1 MKKRIVSLFMALFM
15 TLSLLPTTAWA
26 VQPSPEIT
34 GQTLTEQTAEEPS
47 AAEETTPAE
56 VQPAAESA
64 DTELTDA
71 NSFLLFAATNV
82 EVLIAPERVP
92 YQPGQTVREA
102 LLALQNREETPHT
115 FDGLETVNG
124 FVTAIDGVS
133 ANYSR
138 SDDKG
143 SFDLEQRAD
152 SVGAFLFLTAYDTL
166 NEETASALC
175 ALGRAMLAWQEAEKP
190 QMQKFARQEY
200 DAAAKALTVK
210 KTADELTAL
219 STALTER
226 MEAYTQYENAETKPL
241 NVRFLGLTGQLLTDY
256 TFTAADPYG
265 NEKTFTNEHP
275 ALAAGSYTFTL
286 TSGLNGASGV
296 MTVAEDGSVT
306 VADET
311 LTTLRVPQGV
321 TWMAQPVLRSVN
333 GGDAAEN
340 RYPMEQDGTVALVPD
355 AVGTTGGLYLY
366 GVPGADLESK
376 TYQWNGS
383 KVTLCAMYT
392 DVNGKEI
399 DKQRSW
405 ESTHQA
411 LADVLTAGTQG
422 SALRLEARADM
433 DGYTMYQAWELTL
446 ERTPTLYGLSV
457 MAGGVDQKLDFSGT
471 TTEYACVVTTE
482 SVVLRPARNSSYTVT
497 VNGGQLD
504 GDGTYTLPLAEDSDT
519 TATIAVTMPESG
531 RTTAYTLTV
540 TRKAAVPL
548 TVKHD
553 DDVTVRIF
561 NAAGAEIGVDA
572 DGTYPLTPGDSS
584 YTYIATK
591 NEYYH
596 AKGIFAAPKEGDT
609 SLTITAVTPETDDYL
624 TSLKLAASAV
634 GTSSVYL
641 PAEQFR
647 AGTHVYASQ
656 MDDRNNSVYVWAVA
670 VQDKGCKIRVPRT
683 DGKDTNVPSGITS
696 GTFASS
702 LAKTGPEAFRFTLLV
717 SREDSEKKVTFEQDY
732 LVDFA
737 RVLTL
742 ADMSLSVDGMETACY
757 PVIKGEVADYDGF
770 YWKQYDYQTTVLGSA
785 QEAVLTVTPFVT
797 GYSVQVN
804 GGQIYA
810 PKVDP
815 ETGETA
821 ETVTVTL
828 PLDETK
834 KQETFT
840 LTACTAEGHQAR
852 AYTLTLKKG
861 APIDT
866 TVTIQD
872 KDTKQ
877 TIDGALAAVYEMRS
891 GSRVWP
897 NDDGTFSLVEGLT
910 YTCVA
915 TCSGYVGDTQEIAA
929 GKAEEIVISLAAAPV
944 SSHGAGVTSSW
955 PSFRGNDNANGVVNA
970 KTPTSSDTAVLS
982 WANKLGDGY
991 STSALGCP
999 ILIEEGGVEFL
1010 IVYSGRTL
1018 YKVESVTGTVV
1029 ATGAMCDTS
1038 SFAITSATY
1047 GPDCGMLFVALSSG
1061 TVQAFDAATLDSLW
1075 IYQDAL
1081 GGQPNCPLTYH
1092 DGYVYTGFWNQ
1103 EQENAN
1109 FVCLSATDEDP
1120 TSGSEKKLA
1129 RWTYTRLGGFYWAGA
1144 YVCDDYLLV
1153 GADDGEDQYFSST
1166 GALLCLDP
1174 STGEELDRWDGLR
1187 GDVRSSI
1194 ARDGDGRFY
1203 FASKGGYLYSAAV
1216 TQTADGWKI
1225 TDTRSCALS
1234 NGSGDPSTPAMS
1246 TCTPVLYKGRAYIG
1260 VSGTSQFG
1268 AYTGHNITVVDL
1280 DSMSVLYSV
1289 PTKGYPQ
1296 TSGLLTTAYEY
1307 PSVYFFDNFTPGTLR
1322 LLEDTGTAPGKT
1334 TTETYQEGGSTRTVE
1349 TAYALFTPANDQA
1362 QYAIC
1367 SPIADSKGTVFFK
1380 NDSAYLMALTST
1392 VDKVEVTQ
1400 LPDKMSYNEG
1410 EAFDPTGMELT
1421 VYYTNGESRVLPV
1434 SRTINGV
1441 KVEYFTYNSDTLTA
1455 ADDGY
1460 FELTY
1465 VPVMYQSGAD
1475 GEPVIRA
1482 AKTDIPISV
1491 TGKTY
1496 DRGDI
1501 NGDGAVDV
1509 YDLQYLY
1516 EYCCDNS
1523 TITDRATLAR
1533 LDVNGDGL
1541 TNISDVAA
1549 LYDFLTQGSWP
1560 ESDTSAAVPQTMAAS
1575 GGGTARLLGSASS
1588 AGAVDRTALKGVTA
1602 SLSSAPAR
1610 AAVKGDINGD
1620 GAVDVYDLQ
1629 YLYEYCC
1636 DNDTIT
1642 NPAIL
1647 ARLDINGDG
1656 KQDIA
1661 DAAALYGYLTEG
1673 EWPVPRH
1680 AITVKSTAP
1689 ETAQVEQG
1697 GMYTLYM
1704 SDVFDTCP
1712 DSVTYTL
1719 SGEGLGKHTKL
1730 AADDKGDYLSFTNS
1744 KTGDYLL
1751 TITAVCGADS
1761 AVQAVYHLTVTVT
1774 KSAAGDPGQYDY
1786 DEENADSVT
1795 VYVTVSNDG
1804 VPIYGVDGTPIAH
1817 LEVEVPYF
1825 DLESQGL
1832 AEFYRYHTEN
1842 GQGGGSYIDNVV
1854 VERPTVLHLYLYL
1867 LGVYCKGYTPE
1878 EVTSGTKKVVDGQND
1893 RYREVYDILG
1903 KQTASWPGPALT
1915 ISGSATSMYMRNFW
1929 GHDENL
1935 MYYRNHVYPL
1945 MGPGWGATADYI
1957 LLSNGDTIDVA
1968 LFSDWNFWSDGG
1980 AFTCFDKDEY
1990 TVKAG
1995 ETLTFNTRKYETKSV
2010 ADGGS
2015 ESFQPIAGMTVYLY
2029 DDQWTQLTE
2038 IPADESGD
2046 AFQYVVN
2053 EKPGTYYLLAV
2064 DPKAGSAAARLAPA
2078 TARLRVS

>member
-1 MKKRIVSLFMALFM
+1 MKKRIVSLFMALVM

-26 VQPSPEIT
+26 VQPSPET
-34 GQTLTEQTAEEPS
+34 TEQTLTEQTAEEPS

-92 YQPGQTVREA
+92 YQPNQTVREA

-321 TWMAQPVLRSVN
+321 AWMAQPVLRSVN

-355 AVGTTGGLYLY
+355 TVGPTGGLYLY

-392 DVNGKEI
+392 DVNGKKV
-399 DKQRSW
+399 DKSRSW

-531 RTTAYTLTV
+531 RTTTYTLTV

-683 DGKDTNVPSGITS
+683 DGKDTNVPSGRTS

-810 PKVDP
+810 PKVDL

-1061 TVQAFDAATLDSLW
+1061 TVQAFDAATLESLW
-1075 IYQDAL
+1075 IYQDML

-1103 EQENAN
+1103 EKENAN
-1109 FVCLSATDEDP
+1109 FVCLSATDENP

-1129 RWTYTRLGGFYWAGA
+1129 RWTYTRMGGFYWAGA

-1153 GADDGEDQYFSST
+1153 GADDGQDRSSSAT

-1203 FASKGGYLYSAAV
+1203 FTSKGGYLYSAAV

-1225 TDTRSCALS
+1225 TDTRFCALS
-1234 NGSGDPSTPAMS
+1234 NGSGSEKTPAMS

-1392 VDKVEVTQ
+1392 VDKVEVTK

-1434 SRTINGV
+1434 SRTISGV
-1441 KVEYFTYNSDTLTA
+1441 KVEYFTYSDTLTA

-1496 DRGDI
+1496 DRGNI

-1516 EYCCDNS
+1516 EYCCDKN
-1523 TITDRATLAR
+1523 TITDPATLAR
-1533 LDVNGDGL
+1533 LDV
-1541 TNISDVAA
+1541 
-1549 LYDFLTQGSWP
+1549 
-1560 ESDTSAAVPQTMAAS
+1560 
-1575 GGGTARLLGSASS
+1575 
-1588 AGAVDRTALKGVTA
+1588 
-1602 SLSSAPAR
+1602 
-1610 AAVKGDINGD
+1610 
-1620 GAVDVYDLQ
+1620 
-1629 YLYEYCC
+1629 
-1636 DNDTIT
+1636 
-1642 NPAIL
+1642 
-1647 ARLDINGDG
+1647 NGDG

-1673 EWPVPRH
+1673 QWPVPCH

-1804 VPIYGVDGTPIAH
+1804 VPIRGVDGTPMAH
-1817 LEVEVPYF
+1817 LQVEVPYF
-1825 DLESQGL
+1825 DLENQGL
-1832 AEFYRYHTEN
+1832 EEFHRYHTEN

-1903 KQTASWPGPALT
+1903 KQTASWTGPALT

-1957 LLSNGDTIDVA
+1957 LLSDGDTIDVA
-1968 LFSDWNFWSDGG
+1968 LFTDWNFWSDGG

-1995 ETLTFNTRKYETKSV
+1995 ETLTFNTLKYETKSV

-2015 ESFQPIAGMTVYLY
+2015 ESFQSIAGMTAYLY

-2064 DPKAGSAAARLAPA
+2064 DPKAGSDAARLAPA

>member
-1 MKKRIVSLFMALFM
+1 MKKRIVSLFMALVM

-26 VQPSPEIT
+26 VQPSPAIT
-34 GQTLTEQTAEEPS
+34 EQTLTEQTAEEPS

-92 YQPGQTVREA
+92 YQPNQTVREA

-311 LTTLRVPQGV
+311 LTNLRVPQGV
-321 TWMAQPVLRSVN
+321 AWMAQPMLRSVN

-366 GVPGADLESK
+366 GVPGADLDSK

-392 DVNGKEI
+392 DVNGKKV
-399 DKQRSW
+399 DKSRSW

-531 RTTAYTLTV
+531 RTTTYTLTV

-647 AGTHVYASQ
+647 AGTHVYTSQ

-742 ADMSLSVDGMETACY
+742 ADMSLSVDGMETAYY

-877 TIDGALAAVYEMRS
+877 TIAGALAAVYEMRS

-929 GKAEEIVISLAAAPV
+929 GKAEEIVISLTAAPT

-970 KTPTSSDTAVLS
+970 KTPTASKDAVLS

-1075 IYQDAL
+1075 IYQDML

-1103 EQENAN
+1103 EKENAN

-1129 RWTYTRLGGFYWAGA
+1129 RWTYTRMGGFYWAGA

-1153 GADDGEDQYFSST
+1153 GADDGQDRSSSAT

-1203 FASKGGYLYSAAV
+1203 FTSKGGYLYRAAV
-1216 TQTADGWKI
+1216 TQTADGWRI

-1234 NGSGDPSTPAMS
+1234 NGSGSEKTPAMS
-1246 TCTPVLYKGRAYIG
+1246 TCTPVLYHGRAYIG

-1410 EAFDPTGMELT
+1410 EAFDPAGMELT

-1434 SRTINGV
+1434 SRTIND
-1441 KVEYFTYNSDTLTA
+1441 VEVTYFTYNSDTLTA

-1501 NGDGAVDV
+1501 NGDGTVDV

-1523 TITDRATLAR
+1523 IITDA
-1533 LDVNGDGL
+1533 
-1541 TNISDVAA
+1541 
-1549 LYDFLTQGSWP
+1549 
-1560 ESDTSAAVPQTMAAS
+1560 
-1575 GGGTARLLGSASS
+1575 
-1588 AGAVDRTALKGVTA
+1588 
-1602 SLSSAPAR
+1602 
-1610 AAVKGDINGD
+1610 
-1620 GAVDVYDLQ
+1620 
-1629 YLYEYCC
+1629 
-1636 DNDTIT
+1636 
-1642 NPAIL
+1642 AIL
-1647 ARLDINGDG
+1647 ARLDVNGDG

-1673 EWPVPRH
+1673 QWPVPRH

-1712 DSVTYTL
+1712 DRVTYTL

-1804 VPIYGVDGTPIAH
+1804 VPIRGVDGTPMAH
-1817 LEVEVPYF
+1817 LQVEVPYF

-1915 ISGSATSMYMRNFW
+1915 ISGSATSMYMPNFW

-2015 ESFQPIAGMTVYLY
+2015 ESFQSIAGMTVYLY

-2053 EKPGTYYLLAV
+2053 QPGDYYLLAL
-2064 DPKAGSAAARLAPA
+2064 DPNAGSDAARLAPA

>member
-1 MKKRIVSLFMALFM
+1 MKKRIVSLFMALVM

-26 VQPSPEIT
+26 VQPSPET
-34 GQTLTEQTAEEPS
+34 TEQTLTEQTAEEPS
-47 AAEETTPAE
+47 AAEEPAPAE
-56 VQPAAESA
+56 AQPAAESA

-92 YQPGQTVREA
+92 YQPNQTVREA

-321 TWMAQPVLRSVN
+321 AWMAQPVLRSVN

-340 RYPMEQDGTVALVPD
+340 RYPMEKNGTVALVPD
-355 AVGTTGGLYLY
+355 TVGPTGGLYLY
-366 GVPGADLESK
+366 GVPGANLESK

-383 KVTLCAMYT
+383 KVTLCAVYT
-392 DVNGKEI
+392 DVNGKKV
-399 DKQRSW
+399 DKSRSW

-422 SALRLEARADM
+422 SALRLEARTDM

-531 RTTAYTLTV
+531 RTTTYTLTV

-670 VQDKGCKIRVPRT
+670 VQDKSCKIRVPRT

-742 ADMSLSVDGMETACY
+742 ADMSLSVDGMETAYY

-804 GGQIYA
+804 GDQIYA

-1061 TVQAFDAATLDSLW
+1061 TVQAFDAATLESLW

-1109 FVCLSATDEDP
+1109 FVCLSATDENP
-1120 TSGSEKKLA
+1120 ASGSEKKLA
-1129 RWTYTRLGGFYWAGA
+1129 RWTYTRMGGFYWAGA

-1153 GADDGEDQYFSST
+1153 GADDGQDRSSSAT

-1203 FASKGGYLYSAAV
+1203 FTSKGGYLYSAAV

-1225 TDTRSCALS
+1225 TDTRFCALS
-1234 NGSGDPSTPAMS
+1234 NGSGSEKTPAMS
-1246 TCTPVLYKGRAYIG
+1246 TCTPVLYNGRAYIG

-1441 KVEYFTYNSDTLTA
+1441 KVTYFTYSATVT
-1455 ADDGY
+1455 ADDNGY

-1465 VPVMYQSGAD
+1465 LPVMYQSGAD

-1516 EYCCDNS
+1516 EYCCDKN
-1523 TITDRATLAR
+1523 TITDPATLAR
-1533 LDVNGDGL
+1533 LDV
-1541 TNISDVAA
+1541 
-1549 LYDFLTQGSWP
+1549 
-1560 ESDTSAAVPQTMAAS
+1560 
-1575 GGGTARLLGSASS
+1575 
-1588 AGAVDRTALKGVTA
+1588 
-1602 SLSSAPAR
+1602 
-1610 AAVKGDINGD
+1610 
-1620 GAVDVYDLQ
+1620 
-1629 YLYEYCC
+1629 
-1636 DNDTIT
+1636 
-1642 NPAIL
+1642 
-1647 ARLDINGDG
+1647 NGDG

-1673 EWPVPRH
+1673 QWPVPRH

-1712 DSVTYTL
+1712 DRVTYTL
-1719 SGEGLGKHTKL
+1719 SGEGLSEHTKL

-1761 AVQAVYHLTVTVT
+1761 TVRKDYHLTVTVT
-1774 KSAAGDPGQYDY
+1774 EGAAGDPGQYDY

-1825 DLESQGL
+1825 DLESQRL

-1867 LGVYCKGYTPE
+1867 LGVYCKDYTPE

-1893 RYREVYDILG
+1893 RYREVHDILG

-1915 ISGSATSMYMRNFW
+1915 ISGSATSMYMPNFW

-2015 ESFQPIAGMTVYLY
+2015 ESFRSIAGMTVYLY

-2053 EKPGTYYLLAV
+2053 QPGDYYLLAL
-2064 DPKAGSAAARLAPA
+2064 DPNAGSDAARLAPA

>member
-1 MKKRIVSLFMALFM
+1 MKKRIVSLFMALVM

-26 VQPSPEIT
+26 VQPSPAIT
-34 GQTLTEQTAEEPS
+34 EQTLTEQTAEEPS

-92 YQPGQTVREA
+92 YQPDQTVREA

-138 SDDKG
+138 SDEKG
-143 SFDLEQRAD
+143 NFDLEQRAD

-321 TWMAQPVLRSVN
+321 AWMAQPVLRSVN

-340 RYPMEQDGTVALVPD
+340 RYPMEPNGTVALVPD
-355 AVGTTGGLYLY
+355 TVGPTGGLYLY

-383 KVTLCAMYT
+383 KVTLCAVYT
-392 DVNGKEI
+392 DVNGKKV
-399 DKQRSW
+399 DKSRSW

-422 SALRLEARADM
+422 ADLRLEARTDM

-497 VNGGQLD
+497 VNSGQLD

-531 RTTAYTLTV
+531 RTTTYTLTV

-742 ADMSLSVDGMETACY
+742 ADMSLSVDGMETAYY

-804 GGQIYA
+804 GDQIYA

-1075 IYQDAL
+1075 IYQDML

-1103 EQENAN
+1103 EKENAN

-1129 RWTYTRLGGFYWAGA
+1129 RWTYTRMGGFYWAGA

-1153 GADDGEDQYFSST
+1153 GADDGQDRSSSAT

-1203 FASKGGYLYSAAV
+1203 FTSKVGYLYSAAV

-1225 TDTRSCALS
+1225 TDTRFCALS

-1392 VDKVEVTQ
+1392 VDKVEVTK

-1410 EAFDPTGMELT
+1410 EAFDPAGMELT

-1441 KVEYFTYNSDTLTA
+1441 KVEYFTYSDTLTA

-1516 EYCCDNS
+1516 EYCCDKN
-1523 TITDRATLAR
+1523 TITDPAT
-1533 LDVNGDGL
+1533 
-1541 TNISDVAA
+1541 
-1549 LYDFLTQGSWP
+1549 
-1560 ESDTSAAVPQTMAAS
+1560 
-1575 GGGTARLLGSASS
+1575 
-1588 AGAVDRTALKGVTA
+1588 
-1602 SLSSAPAR
+1602 
-1610 AAVKGDINGD
+1610 
-1620 GAVDVYDLQ
+1620 
-1629 YLYEYCC
+1629 
-1636 DNDTIT
+1636 
-1642 NPAIL
+1642 L

-1673 EWPVPRH
+1673 QWPSSRH

-1697 GMYTLYM
+1697 GMYILYM
-1704 SDVFDTCP
+1704 SEVFDTCP

-1804 VPIYGVDGTPIAH
+1804 VPIRGVDGTPMAH
-1817 LEVEVPYF
+1817 LQVEVPYF

-1903 KQTASWPGPALT
+1903 KQTASWTGPALT

-1995 ETLTFNTRKYETKSV
+1995 ETLTFNTLKYETKSV

-2015 ESFQPIAGMTVYLY
+2015 ESFQSIAGMTVYLY

-2064 DPKAGSAAARLAPA
+2064 DPKAGSDAARLAPA

>member
-1 MKKRIVSLFMALFM
+1 MKKRIVSLFMALVM

-26 VQPSPEIT
+26 VQPSPAIT
-34 GQTLTEQTAEEPS
+34 EQTLTEQTAEEPS

-92 YQPGQTVREA
+92 YQPDQTVREA

-138 SDDKG
+138 SDEKG
-143 SFDLEQRAD
+143 NFDLEQRAD

-321 TWMAQPVLRSVN
+321 AWMAQPVLRSVN

-340 RYPMEQDGTVALVPD
+340 RYPMEPNGTVALVPD
-355 AVGTTGGLYLY
+355 TVGPTGGLYLY

-383 KVTLCAMYT
+383 KVTLCAVYT
-392 DVNGKEI
+392 DVNGKKV
-399 DKQRSW
+399 DKSRSW

-422 SALRLEARADM
+422 ADLRLEARTDM

-497 VNGGQLD
+497 VNSGQLD

-531 RTTAYTLTV
+531 RTTTYTLTV

-742 ADMSLSVDGMETACY
+742 ADMSLSVDGMETAYY

-804 GGQIYA
+804 GDQIYA

-1075 IYQDAL
+1075 IYQDML

-1103 EQENAN
+1103 EKENAN

-1129 RWTYTRLGGFYWAGA
+1129 RWTYTRMGGFYWAGA

-1153 GADDGEDQYFSST
+1153 GADDGQDRSSSAT

-1203 FASKGGYLYSAAV
+1203 FTSKGGYLYSAAV

-1225 TDTRSCALS
+1225 TDTRFCALS

-1392 VDKVEVTQ
+1392 VDKVEVTK

-1410 EAFDPTGMELT
+1410 EAFDPAGMELT

-1441 KVEYFTYNSDTLTA
+1441 KVEYFTYSDTLTA

-1516 EYCCDNS
+1516 EYCCDKN
-1523 TITDRATLAR
+1523 TITDPAT
-1533 LDVNGDGL
+1533 
-1541 TNISDVAA
+1541 
-1549 LYDFLTQGSWP
+1549 
-1560 ESDTSAAVPQTMAAS
+1560 
-1575 GGGTARLLGSASS
+1575 
-1588 AGAVDRTALKGVTA
+1588 
-1602 SLSSAPAR
+1602 
-1610 AAVKGDINGD
+1610 
-1620 GAVDVYDLQ
+1620 
-1629 YLYEYCC
+1629 
-1636 DNDTIT
+1636 
-1642 NPAIL
+1642 L

-1673 EWPVPRH
+1673 QWPSSRH

-1697 GMYTLYM
+1697 GMYILYM
-1704 SDVFDTCP
+1704 SEVFDTCP

-1804 VPIYGVDGTPIAH
+1804 VPIRGVDGTPMAH
-1817 LEVEVPYF
+1817 LQVEVPYF

-1903 KQTASWPGPALT
+1903 KQTASWTGPALT

-1995 ETLTFNTRKYETKSV
+1995 ETLTFNTLKYETKSV

-2015 ESFQPIAGMTVYLY
+2015 ESFQSIAGMTVYLY

-2064 DPKAGSAAARLAPA
+2064 DPKAGSDAARLAPA

>member
-1 MKKRIVSLFMALFM
+1 
-15 TLSLLPTTAWA
+15 
-26 VQPSPEIT
+26 
-34 GQTLTEQTAEEPS
+34 
-47 AAEETTPAE
+47 
-56 VQPAAESA
+56 
-64 DTELTDA
+64 
-71 NSFLLFAATNV
+71 
-82 EVLIAPERVP
+82 
-92 YQPGQTVREA
+92 
-102 LLALQNREETPHT
+102 
-115 FDGLETVNG
+115 
-124 FVTAIDGVS
+124 
-133 ANYSR
+133 
-138 SDDKG
+138 
-143 SFDLEQRAD
+143 
-152 SVGAFLFLTAYDTL
+152 
-166 NEETASALC
+166 
-175 ALGRAMLAWQEAEKP
+175 
-190 QMQKFARQEY
+190 
-200 DAAAKALTVK
+200 
-210 KTADELTAL
+210 
-219 STALTER
+219 

-265 NEKTFTNEHP
+265 NEKTFTNEPP

-321 TWMAQPVLRSVN
+321 AWMAQPVLRSVN

-366 GVPGADLESK
+366 GVTGADLDSK
-376 TYQWNGS
+376 THLWNGNE
-383 KVTLCAMYT
+383 VALYAVYT

-422 SALRLEARADM
+422 SALRLEARTDM

-531 RTTAYTLTV
+531 RTTTYTLTV

-548 TVKHD
+548 TAKHD

-742 ADMSLSVDGMETACY
+742 ADMSLSVDGMETAYY

-804 GGQIYA
+804 GDQIYA

-877 TIDGALAAVYEMRS
+877 TVDGALAAVYEMRS

-1103 EQENAN
+1103 EKENAN

-1153 GADDGEDQYFSST
+1153 GADDGQDRSSSAT

-1203 FASKGGYLYSAAV
+1203 FTSKGGYLYSAAV

-1225 TDTRSCALS
+1225 TDTRFCALS
-1234 NGSGDPSTPAMS
+1234 NGSGSEKTPAMS
-1246 TCTPVLYKGRAYIG
+1246 TCTPVLYHGRAYIG

-1392 VDKVEVTQ
+1392 VDKVEVTK

-1441 KVEYFTYNSDTLTA
+1441 KVEYFTYSDTVIA

-1496 DRGDI
+1496 DRGNI

-1533 LDVNGDGL
+1533 LDVNGDGK
-1541 TNISDVAA
+1541 
-1549 LYDFLTQGSWP
+1549 
-1560 ESDTSAAVPQTMAAS
+1560 
-1575 GGGTARLLGSASS
+1575 R
-1588 AGAVDRTALKGVTA
+1588 
-1602 SLSSAPAR
+1602 
-1610 AAVKGDINGD
+1610 
-1620 GAVDVYDLQ
+1620 
-1629 YLYEYCC
+1629 
-1636 DNDTIT
+1636 
-1642 NPAIL
+1642 
-1647 ARLDINGDG
+1647 
-1656 KQDIA
+1656 DIA

-1673 EWPVPRH
+1673 QWTVPRH

-1712 DSVTYTL
+1712 DRVTYTL
-1719 SGEGLGKHTKL
+1719 SGEGLSEHTKL

-1867 LGVYCKGYTPE
+1867 LGVYCKDYTPE

-1915 ISGSATSMYMRNFW
+1915 ISGSATSMYMPNFW

-2015 ESFQPIAGMTVYLY
+2015 ESFRSIAGMTVYLY

-2046 AFQYVVN
+2046 AFQYVIDQ
-2053 EKPGTYYLLAV
+2053 PGDYYLLAL
-2064 DPKAGSAAARLAPA
+2064 DPNAGSDAARLAPA